1 MHRLA
6 GTELGNNRIPDEATI
21 LSSRLLL
28 ERHGLT
34 EGILADIK
42 AHLTEKRITQRSG
55 TLVNATIIDAP

>member
-1 MHRLA
+1 MRRLA
-6 GTELGNNRIPDEATI
+6 GIELRNERIPGEATI

-34 EGILADIK
+34 EGILADMN